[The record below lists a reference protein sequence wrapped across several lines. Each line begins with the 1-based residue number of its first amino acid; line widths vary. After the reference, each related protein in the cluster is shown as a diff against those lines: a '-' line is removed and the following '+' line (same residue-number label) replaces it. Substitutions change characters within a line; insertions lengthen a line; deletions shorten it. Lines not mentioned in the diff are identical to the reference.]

1 MSEIVEVGEQENAQQ
16 IEMNLRQTLRITLP
30 EVLTAG
36 FRWTLRTSSERI
48 LSPVADDLDATTG
61 ATGGV
66 AHHHRDFRAN
76 EVGTTKLVFEYDRP
90 WARAA
95 AAVRTFSVSVRVAEH
110 SKDAAH
116 QSA

>member
-66 AHHHRDFRAN
+66 ARHH
-76 EVGTTKLVFEYDRP
+76 
-90 WARAA
+90 
-95 AAVRTFSVSVRVAEH
+95 
-110 SKDAAH
+110 
-116 QSA
+116 